1 MDVSKNSGF
10 YPQIIHFDRVFRF
23 KPSILGE
30 NPLFLETPICSTE
43 MSTVFG
49 FEDQDLKCGFR
60 YGDVSTAGLRSW
72 FEHLLPSVGWW
83 FQMVFYFHPYLRK
96 RSKMTSI
103 IFQMGWKHQL
113 DQTSSESFNF
123 YRQSHRYLPGA
134 SIIPVLLQPMSR
146 LKACVPCQSDVCV
159 VIGLGHCVQWVCLTF
174 GIAWITGRNILE
186 NITNPWIKAIYYWVV
201 VSKICYVHPEN
212 WGRFPN
218 LTNIFQRGWSNYQLD
233 YIWMFPKIMV
243 PPNHPFQ

>member
-1 MDVSKNSGF
+1 MFHWNEYCIWFWRSGF
-10 YPQIIHFDRVFRF
+10 KVWL
-23 KPSILGE
+23 SIWGCI
-30 NPLFLETPICSTE
+30 NC
-43 MSTVFG
+43 
-49 FEDQDLKCGFR
+49 
-60 YGDVSTAGLRSW
+60 RSEIMIW
-72 FEHLLPSVGWW
+72 TWHLPSVGWW

-103 IFQMGWKHQL
+103 IFQIGWKHQL

-146 LKACVPCQSDVCV
+146 LKACVPCQPDVCV

-174 GIAWITGRNILE
+174 SIAWITGRNILE

-201 VSKICYVHPEN
+201 VSKICYFHPYL
-212 WGRFPN
+212 GKIPK
-218 LTNIFQRGWSNYQLD
+218 LTSIFFKGVETTN
-233 YIWMFPKIMV
+233 
-243 PPNHPFQ
+243 